1 MGGKKLRLVF
11 KGREMPTRDLGFL
24 LHCLI
29 LSLLR
34 SVSLKGRFL
43 ASWVR
48 TLLSSQR
55 LWIAVG
61 RKVRKTR
68 RRVIFATPVPTRHA
82 LPEFQLPPANSSNPI
97 FSLCL
102 SNLAVVSC
110 FPCSQ
115 SWSTLCCLFLK
126 LFLQT
131 QSLVRISRFKCLGE
145 FVSVFL
151 FDS

>member
-1 MGGKKLRLVF
+1 MGGKNLRLVF

-34 SVSLKGRFL
+34 SISLKGSFL

-82 LPEFQLPPANSSNPI
+82 LPGFQLPPANSSNPI
-97 FSLCL
+97 FYCL

-110 FPCSQ
+110 FPCAQ
-115 SWSTLCCLFLK
+115 SWSTLCCWFLK

-131 QSLVRISRFKCLGE
+131 QNLVRISCFKCLGE
-145 FVSVFL
+145 FVFVFL

>member
-11 KGREMPTRDLGFL
+11 KGRERPTRDLGFL
-24 LHCLI
+24 LHCLVFT
-29 LSLLR
+29 LLC
-34 SVSLKGRFL
+34 SVSLKGCFL

-48 TLLSSQR
+48 TLLISQR

-68 RRVIFATPVPTRHA
+68 RVIFATPVPTRQA
-82 LPEFQLPPANSSNPI
+82 LPGFQLPPANSSNPI

-110 FPCSQ
+110 FPWSQ
-115 SWSTLCCLFLK
+115 SWSTLPWWLLK

-131 QSLVRISRFKCLGE
+131 QSLVRISCFKCLGE

>member
-1 MGGKKLRLVF
+1 MGGKELRLAF
-11 KGREMPTRDLGFL
+11 KGREMPARDLGFL

-29 LSLLR
+29 LTLLC
-34 SVSLKGRFL
+34 SVSLKGCFL

-48 TLLSSQR
+48 TLLISQR

-68 RRVIFATPVPTRHA
+68 RRVIFATPIPTRQA
-82 LPEFQLPPANSSNPI
+82 LPGFQLPPANSSNPI

-102 SNLAVVSC
+102 SNTAVVSC

-115 SWSTLCCLFLK
+115 SSSTLPCCFLQ
-126 LFLQT
+126 LSLQT
-131 QSLVRISRFKCLGE
+131 QSLVRISCFKCLGE
-145 FVSVFL
+145 FVSLFL